1 LSKILLTGGTGYI
14 GSHLC
19 KKFINDQ
26 NNIAV
31 IKRKSSKIE
40 SLKEIYD
47 RLTVFN
53 YNNDY
58 SSINSAISSFKP
70 DIVIHLASY
79 QVYNHE
85 SKDINKIMDCNIALG
100 MYLLESMKE
109 NKIKYL
115 INTETFWQNYND
127 EPYNPVCLYAA
138 SKKAF
143 KDLLRY
149 YTEIKM
155 IKSISLKLFD
165 TFGSNDLRKKIF
177 YQINDHI
184 LRKKDVMDMSF
195 GEQLIN
201 IVHIDDVVEAYKTS
215 IERFAKFED
224 IYLEDFDIRS
234 NENIKLKTL
243 VNTYLR
249 FIDNQIKINWG
260 GRSYRDREIMIPAFM
275 GKILPGWSPK
285 VKLEDG
291 LKSLANE
298 FLKVQ
303 FEHNN

>member
-1 LSKILLTGGTGYI
+1 MSKILLTGGTGYI

-143 KDLLRY
+143 KDLLMY

-184 LRKKDVMDMSF
+184 LRKQDVMDMSF

-260 GRSYRDREIMIPAFM
+260 GRSYRDREIMTPAFM